1 MFTEVAVG
9 GVVLLQVEL
18 DWLLGVVSLAVK
30 MSGFSKER
38 CLSTSTVAMAPLR
51 EKEKMC
57 VSQTG
62 ARGG

>member
-9 GVVLLQVEL
+9 GVVLLQVGR
-18 DWLLGVVSLAVK
+18 LGVVSLAVK

-51 EKEKMC
+51 EKEKC